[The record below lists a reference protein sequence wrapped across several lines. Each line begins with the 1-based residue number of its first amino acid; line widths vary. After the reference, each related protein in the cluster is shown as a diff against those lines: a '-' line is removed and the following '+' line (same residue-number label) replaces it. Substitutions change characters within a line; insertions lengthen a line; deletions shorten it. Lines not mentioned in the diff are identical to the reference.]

1 MGIQNSFS
9 SLFEI
14 IFFKLKNRSMFLN
27 SPGNPLQLVFIYI
40 CMCSCMYILPGQ
52 TASLI
57 WLKLFKGTLGGI
69 KGKKIDF
76 SSKFGFEKKFGLFS
90 STGNTGDSS

>member
-1 MGIQNSFS
+1 
-9 SLFEI
+9 
-14 IFFKLKNRSMFLN
+14 
-27 SPGNPLQLVFIYI
+27 
-40 CMCSCMYILPGQ
+40 MYILPGQ